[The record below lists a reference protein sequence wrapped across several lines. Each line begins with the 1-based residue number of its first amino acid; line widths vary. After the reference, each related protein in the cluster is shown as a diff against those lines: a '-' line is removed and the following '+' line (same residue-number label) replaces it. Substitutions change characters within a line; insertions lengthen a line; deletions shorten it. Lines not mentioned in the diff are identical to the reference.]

1 MYMYI
6 LKRNVFS
13 SLEHYASFP
22 WFKHILIQGKH
33 MYITYKIWQSR
44 IRTEAYKLIL
54 FFSRNMHLY
63 LYKGEDVDINVQYVQ
78 AALSSHTF
86 TLQEQTDYIC
96 YYVKND
102 Y

>member
-1 MYMYI
+1 MLINKPKEVKPHLY
-6 LKRNVFS
+6 F
-13 SLEHYASFP
+13 
-22 WFKHILIQGKH
+22 WFKHILFQSKH
-33 MYITYKIWQSR
+33 MYTTYKTWQSR

-63 LYKGEDVDINVQYVQ
+63 LYTADVDKVQYVQ
-78 AALSSHTF
+78 AALSSHTI

-96 YYVKND
+96 YDVKNG